1 MRALTSIRNAPTR
14 LAVRLQTAGS
24 DAGMSTAEYAV
35 GTVATCGFGGV
46 LVTLLKSETAQ
57 NLLKSALTKAFDII
71 L

>member
-1 MRALTSIRNAPTR
+1 MRALTSIRNAPAR

-35 GTVATCGFGGV
+35 GTVAACGFGGV

-57 NLLKSALTKAFDII
+57 NLLKDAITKAFDII

>member
-35 GTVATCGFGGV
+35 GTVGACGFGGV